1 MSQFYNVGKMQTIEF
16 NDNNENI
23 VFNYKD
29 NEQSQFLEVQLFD
42 RNYNLIA
49 MLPDIQVTQSDK
61 FIN

>member
-42 RNYNLIA
+42 VNYNLLA